1 MQRTGNA
8 PMNARR
14 AIFGCAFVSAILV
27 TGAIAAAPKP
37 APHTAAPGPCGQRM
51 ADSIR
56 FVSVPGQ
63 PFEVTPS
70 KDGCWLFVSLTS
82 SNPRSLNGVGV
93 LRREDAGITIMRVI
107 PVEPEPSG
115 MVLTHDGALLI
126 VKEDDNVVFMD
137 TARMTSG
144 QGDPILG
151 YISDGEGSQSVYVNC
166 TRDDRY
172 LFVSDEQAQTIT
184 VIDLARARSSGFK
197 PDAIVGKIPV
207 GRAPVALTF
216 SPDERY
222 LYTTSQVAPADWGW
236 KAECVPE
243 GVGPGATAALEP
255 PGAVIVV
262 DVARAKTD
270 PAHSVVSRVPAGCH
284 PVRLVL
290 SSKGEVAYVTARK
303 NNAVIAFDTAKLI
316 ADTLHTRIGVVPV
329 GTAPV
334 GIAVARAGDREIVVV
349 ANSNRFAGTSAAQ
362 ESLSVIDAA
371 KVATGSGAV
380 IGSIPSGAFPRELRV
395 SPDGKTLIVSNF
407 LSSTIEFVDL
417 DWLARKGGLR
427 FPN

>member
-1 MQRTGNA
+1 MRIHGVLFPT
-8 PMNARR
+8 
-14 AIFGCAFVSAILV
+14 
-27 TGAIAAAPKP
+27 AIATFALVSGGWAAAAKP
-37 APHTAAPGPCGQRM
+37 APHAKAAAAPGPCTQRL
-51 ADSIR
+51 ADSIA
-56 FVSVPGQ
+56 FVAVPGQ
-63 PFEVTPS
+63 PFAVIPS
-70 KDGCWLFVSLTS
+70 KDGCWFFVSLTS
-82 SNPRSLNGVGV
+82 SNPRSPNGVGV
-93 LRREDAGITIMRVI
+93 LRRKVGGATVARVI

-126 VKEDDNVVFMD
+126 GADDDQVVFLD

-144 QGDPILG
+144 KGDPIVG
-151 YISDGEGSQSVYVNC
+151 HISDGEGSQSVYVNC
-166 TRDDRY
+166 TRDDHY
-172 LFVSDEQAQTIT
+172 LFVSDEQTKTIT

-197 PDAIVGKIPV
+197 PDAILGKIPV

-222 LYTTSQVAPADWGW
+222 LYTTSQAAPADWGW

-243 GVGPGATAALEP
+243 GMDAAAPAAAATEP
-255 PGAVIVV
+255 PGAVVVV

-270 PAHSVVSRVPAGCH
+270 PSNAVVTRVPAGCH

-290 SSKGEVAYVTARK
+290 SSKGDVAYVTARK
-303 NNAVIAFDTAKLI
+303 GNAVLAFDAAKLTG
-316 ADTLHTRIGVVPV
+316 DTLNARTGMVPV

-349 ANSNRFAGTSAAQ
+349 ANSNRFAATPAAV

-371 KVATGSGAV
+371 QVGAGATAV
-380 IGSIPSGAFPRELRV
+380 FGSIPAGAFPRELRV

-407 LSSTIEFVDL
+407 LSDSIEFVDL
-417 DWLARKGGLR
+417 DWFARGGWKPR
-427 FPN
+427 E